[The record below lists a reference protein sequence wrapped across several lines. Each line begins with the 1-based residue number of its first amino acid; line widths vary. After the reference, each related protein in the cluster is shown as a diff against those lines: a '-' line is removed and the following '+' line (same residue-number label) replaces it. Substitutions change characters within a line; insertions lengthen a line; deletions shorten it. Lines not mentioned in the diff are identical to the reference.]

1 MTEAKEVRTD
11 RAPAPGGPYSQAVI
25 HGGIVYCAG
34 QIPIDPATGQV
45 VEGEIEAQASRVF
58 ANLRA
63 VLEAAGSGVERVLRT
78 SIYLTDLS
86 LFPRVNAVYE
96 REFRGDPKPA
106 RSTIGVASLP
116 LGVQIEVDAIAATDT
131 HR

>member
-1 MTEAKEVRTD
+1 MTGPRGVRTEH
-11 RAPAPGGPYSQAVI
+11 APAPVGPYSQAVI
-25 HGGIVYCAG
+25 HQGLVYVSG
-34 QIPIDPATGQV
+34 QIPLDPATGEV
-45 VEGEIEAQASRVF
+45 VEGEIEAQATRVF

-96 REFRGDPKPA
+96 RQFTGDPKPA

-116 LGVQIEVDAIAATDT
+116 LGVQIEVDAVATTDT
-131 HR
+131 DR